1 MRVSSSF
8 FERKKSENAPFI
20 LNFPPLFETT
30 EHQIEKNSA
39 VELHQTQSGVLKKKR
54 QQNVFFVHAGRALR
68 LVQDTFRHLFSV
80 IKGPINKFSR

>member
-1 MRVSSSF
+1 MLRSF
-8 FERKKSENAPFI
+8 SIFLRFSRLRSTK
-20 LNFPPLFETT
+20 
-30 EHQIEKNSA
+30 IEKNSA